1 MRGKYDV
8 LKARDQ
14 TLLPRDDANFPFLPS
29 KSMSFVFANS
39 EKDHGS
45 DNDYGLV
52 DDLVD
57 ILLKSPNIYT
67 DVPRHQN

>member
-1 MRGKYDV
+1 MMPIFRFYI
-8 LKARDQ
+8 
-14 TLLPRDDANFPFLPS
+14 PS

-67 DVPRHQN
+67 DVPRHQK